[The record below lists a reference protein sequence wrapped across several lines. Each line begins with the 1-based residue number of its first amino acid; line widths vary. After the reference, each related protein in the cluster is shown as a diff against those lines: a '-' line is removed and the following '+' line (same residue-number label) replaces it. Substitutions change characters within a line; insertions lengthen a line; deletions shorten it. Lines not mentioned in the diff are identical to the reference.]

1 MNIARWFA
9 LGFVALVLVCAG
21 GFMVVREE
29 VPAARGGFMPP
40 VCRNVLP
47 RTLARGASAE
57 LDLPVQR
64 IVARG
69 SETVLL
75 AAHTWMVAIDGQILG
90 PFGNAQRGA
99 PGYLADPQDAVIT
112 DTAIFILDVGGHAI
126 RVFSKT
132 GSFERSIE
140 LPRSPSVITQPRQ
153 LFVVNN
159 ETFITALRFGTVA
172 PEWALLHLTGRP
184 ARFEPLHVTP
194 GSSINGIVVDY
205 TDSVASIGEMSSYRI
220 TTLSAGSSQS
230 TIVARAGVPLHPF
243 SAKERRRY
251 RSYWSQLPP
260 NTRSAFDLP
269 AYVPPLVGLKR
280 IARPGYAVLVT
291 QDVDNVHVEILD
303 NDASPVCRMTGTA
316 IERPVAL
323 GESGFYFVAE
333 EAEELVLEFAEYPNA
348 ADD

>member
-21 GFMVVREE
+21 GFIVVREE
-29 VPAARGGFMPP
+29 VPAARSGFMPR
-40 VCRNVLP
+40 VCRSVQP
-47 RTLARGASAE
+47 RVLARGPIGD

-64 IVARG
+64 IIAHG

-75 AAHTWMVAIDGQILG
+75 AAHTWMVAIDGQVLG

-112 DTAIFILDVGGHAI
+112 DTAIFILDVAGHAI

-132 GSFERSIE
+132 GSFERSVA
-140 LPRSPSVITQPRQ
+140 LPRSSAVITQPRQ
-153 LFVVNN
+153 LFVENN
-159 ETFITALRFGTVA
+159 EIFITALRFGAVT
-172 PEWALLHLTGRP
+172 PEWALLHLTGYP
-184 ARFEPLHVTP
+184 KQLEPLFAMP

-205 TDSVASIGEMSSYRI
+205 ANGIASIGEMSSYRI
-220 TTLSAGSSQS
+220 TTLRADTSQS
-230 TIVARAGVPLHPF
+230 KTVTRESVPLHPF

-260 NTRSAFDLP
+260 GTRTAFDLP
-269 AYVPPLVGLKR
+269 AYVPPLVHLKR
-280 IARPGYAVLVT
+280 IARTGYAALVT

-303 NDASPVCRMTGTA
+303 NGGSPICRMTETA

-323 GESGFYFVAE
+323 SDSGFYFIAE
-333 EAEELVLEFAEYPNA
+333 EAEELILKFAEYRYA